1 MKVNEIINQ
10 VEEGVYDPHI
20 FKAVFMAGGPGSGKS
35 YIAKSRLL
43 KGGGLF
49 ETGAGGSA
57 PKHVQQFEQHGHLR
71 WDSLGEYMALAASLQ
86 HLSEQFDNKGAA
98 VLGDA
103 LDVATG
109 QYLQNGRL
117 PSRKVGELDNRGA
130 TFYLTMY
137 WAQALASQLDDA
149 DIAKR
154 FGLVASA
161 LTENESKIIAEFD
174 ASQGFSKNLG
184 GYYKADT
191 ELLTDAMC
199 PSKTLNS
206 ILENV

>member
-1 MKVNEIINQ
+1 
-10 VEEGVYDPHI
+10 
-20 FKAVFMAGGPGSGKS
+20 
-35 YIAKSRLL
+35 
-43 KGGGLF
+43 
-49 ETGAGGSA
+49 
-57 PKHVQQFEQHGHLR
+57 
-71 WDSLGEYMALAASLQ
+71 
-86 HLSEQFDNKGAA
+86 
-98 VLGDA
+98 
-103 LDVATG
+103 
-109 QYLQNGRL
+109 
-117 PSRKVGELDNRGA
+117 
-130 TFYLTMY
+130 MY

-154 FGLVASA
+154 FDLVASA

-184 GYYKADT
+184 GYYKADK